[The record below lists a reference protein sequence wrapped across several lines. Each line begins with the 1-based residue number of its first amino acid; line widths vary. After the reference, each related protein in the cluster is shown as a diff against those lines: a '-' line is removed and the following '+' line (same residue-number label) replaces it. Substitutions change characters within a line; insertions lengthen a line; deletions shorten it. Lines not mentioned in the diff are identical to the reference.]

1 MPVVLQPKL
10 TYVNRSAQPRHL
22 FPRPVPPTG
31 SLSWTMLPGQLAYLP
46 LLPFLDHHPHP
57 AYLVPEDWFGVDQ
70 SSPAGR
76 RTSAGKV
83 VWLNEAAKV
92 LKLDST
98 GWREVGVVLG
108 LEDEL
113 DVSQGSGSV
122 DGQGAESSA
131 SSDSGPTVRMSSPTS
146 EKLVQGRY
154 IVLQQSVPATKFSMI
169 QLVPQLAA
177 SDSPVVNPQ
186 PREQQ
191 LAPTPSLSQ
200 LISPFTTLSFDTDAS
215 NPLIQSYDPPPS
227 PTEVAEPAQGVVLPD
242 EPAPRPTPEEENR
255 DRRETYQMEK
265 MLEEF
270 DWSQTALGDKKDW
283 PQSLKTMVS
292 VIMSTNS
299 FVSPSHL
306 HLRGGRTDCD
316 PNSRL

>member
-1 MPVVLQPKL
+1 
-10 TYVNRSAQPRHL
+10 
-22 FPRPVPPTG
+22 
-31 SLSWTMLPGQLAYLP
+31 MLPGQLAYLP
-46 LLPFLDHHPHP
+46 LLPFLDQHPHP
-57 AYLVPEDWFGVDQ
+57 AYLVPEDWFGIDQ
-70 SSPAGR
+70 LLPAGR
-76 RTSAGKV
+76 RASAGKV

-98 GWREVGVVLG
+98 GWREFRVALG

-113 DVSQGSGSV
+113 DVSPGSGSV
-122 DGQGAESSA
+122 DGQGAESAA

-154 IVLQQSVPATKFSMI
+154 SILQQSVPATKFSMI
-169 QLVPQLAA
+169 QLVPRPGA

-200 LISPFTTLSFDTDAS
+200 LISPFTTLSFNTDVS
-215 NPLIQSYDPPPS
+215 HPLIQSYDPPPS

-292 VIMSTNS
+292 VVMSTNS
-299 FVSPSHL
+299 YVFRPTCIQE
-306 HLRGGRTDCD
+306 RRTDCD
-316 PNSRL
+316 LHSFVDAHACGTDQVCLCFHRDLPHAHH